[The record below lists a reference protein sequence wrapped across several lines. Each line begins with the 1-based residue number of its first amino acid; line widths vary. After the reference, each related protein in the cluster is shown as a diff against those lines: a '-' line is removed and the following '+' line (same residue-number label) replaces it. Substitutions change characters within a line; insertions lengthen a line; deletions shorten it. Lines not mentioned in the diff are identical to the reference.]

1 MLKCSCVIQ
10 EAILN
15 KSNESFAINV
25 SAVLT
30 VIIFLALTM
39 IAIVIPRATERYLAY
54 KGMGTEHRTL
64 IIILLYI
71 SDMIA
76 YVADIALF
84 KLLKDVK
91 TGEVFSAKS
100 VSKLTMLSACCFAEA
115 VCYAALASFFIFSAA
130 IAFAA
135 IFMGAVLS
143 VVRNVIAKAAEI
155 KEEND
160 GTI

>member
-84 KLLKDVK
+84 KLLRILRR
-91 TGEVFSAKS
+91 S
-100 VSKLTMLSACCFAEA
+100 
-115 VCYAALASFFIFSAA
+115 
-130 IAFAA
+130 
-135 IFMGAVLS
+135 
-143 VVRNVIAKAAEI
+143 
-155 KEEND
+155 
-160 GTI
+160 